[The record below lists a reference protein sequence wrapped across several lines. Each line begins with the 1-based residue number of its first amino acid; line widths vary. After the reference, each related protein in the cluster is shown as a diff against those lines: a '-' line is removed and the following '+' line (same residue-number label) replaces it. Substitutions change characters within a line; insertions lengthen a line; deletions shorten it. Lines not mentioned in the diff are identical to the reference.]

1 MLQERK
7 LSCIDLNLCKQK
19 QFGDFIAKVHVK
31 NDGQTVEVPDG
42 SQLEYLDGRS
52 SVLFAC
58 KSATCGSC
66 MVKVLEGEGNLEQPN
81 ELEAAG
87 LQAFSSDPTQRLM
100 CQCKIK
106 KGEITIEY

>member
-1 MLQERK
+1 M
-7 LSCIDLNLCKQK
+7 
-19 QFGDFIAKVHVK
+19 AKVHVK
-31 NDGQTVEVPDG
+31 NTGEQVDVPDG
-42 SQLEYLDGRS
+42 TQLEYLDGKS

-66 MVKVLEGEGNLEQPN
+66 MVKVLEGMDNLEAPN
-81 ELEAAG
+81 EAEGTG
-87 LQAFSSDPTQRLM
+87 LQAFATDPKHRLM

>member
-1 MLQERK
+1 M
-7 LSCIDLNLCKQK
+7 
-19 QFGDFIAKVHVK
+19 AKVHVK

-42 SQLEYLDGRS
+42 AQLECLDGKS

-66 MVKVLEGEGNLEQPN
+66 MVKVLEGAENLEQPN
-81 ELEAAG
+81 EVEESG
-87 LQAFSSDPTQRLM
+87 LQAFSSDSKQRLM

-106 KGEITIEY
+106 KGEVTIEY